1 MTLLDVPFSDLNF
14 NTQDHKFSVHE
25 IQDGDKEQS
34 IIKPFFPKIRPS
46 FDFNSLFAGRSGSE
60 STWNCLHCFCFCWA
74 SQRENPHNNECYQS
88 DCLSIDVEFSHQIKA
103 NEPRKNILKIG
114 IQSKWRTSSEYSLCM
129 VFVLFFFFISERK
142 KISLDRH
149 SFETLKTTT
158 YRNWTYFIPAHT
170 IERPE
175 KKPKRW
181 WKTDSFAS
189 HLRTNN
195 SKCYSIFVG
204 YHPYRVTSPFLEDAH
219 QLQGM
224 LGCCLSNFAI
234 AEENWYFTPMHRI
247 SECSWTYLGIFIA
260 RKSEFPLFHSGVSQ
274 FNHL

>member
-1 MTLLDVPFSDLNF
+1 MTSLDVPFSDLNF

-34 IIKPFFPKIRPS
+34 ISKPFFPKIRPS

-129 VFVLFFFFISERK
+129 VFVLFFFF
-142 KISLDRH
+142 
-149 SFETLKTTT
+149 
-158 YRNWTYFIPAHT
+158 
-170 IERPE
+170 
-175 KKPKRW
+175 
-181 WKTDSFAS
+181 
-189 HLRTNN
+189 
-195 SKCYSIFVG
+195 
-204 YHPYRVTSPFLEDAH
+204 
-219 QLQGM
+219 
-224 LGCCLSNFAI
+224 
-234 AEENWYFTPMHRI
+234 
-247 SECSWTYLGIFIA
+247 YLGEKGNSIG
-260 RKSEFPLFHSGVSQ
+260 ST
-274 FNHL
+274 

>member
-158 YRNWTYFIPAHT
+158 YRNWTYFIPTHT

-175 KKPKRW
+175 KNRSDERQILSPHIWQRIIQNVAAFLLVTIHIVSHHLF
-181 WKTDSFAS
+181 WKTPISCRVCWDGAS
-189 HLRTNN
+189 RRKLIFHTNA
-195 SKCYSIFVG
+195 SDIGVFVN
-204 YHPYRVTSPFLEDAH
+204 
-219 QLQGM
+219 
-224 LGCCLSNFAI
+224 LSWNFRC
-234 AEENWYFTPMHRI
+234 P
-247 SECSWTYLGIFIA
+247 
-260 RKSEFPLFHSGVSQ
+260 
-274 FNHL
+274 